1 MIKDL
6 LEGKTSQEKSRIKSE
21 EISKLN
27 HVGKFTK
34 DNLEVE
40 ILSLEKIEVNGQ
52 SGVQIFAKA
61 WKDGKQLGFG
71 DGTVEIERFR
81 IFNPPIMVDDPN
93 GDIIIEYREPSS
105 ISKDGVVKQRILK
118 EYPIQSTRNTLIDII
133 RATSKEGSKI
143 IKGTIGNTTS
153 TFFTSADGEVFRS
166 GTNLTWADIH
176 DGAGTV
182 TGTTENASEVFTQT
196 GSTTDRYNSIVR
208 KIWSFDTSAIP
219 DTDVISSALI
229 QVYKRTS
236 DNQYVST
243 SNFATNIYDATPASP
258 TAIAN
263 ADYGQLGTTPFSSNI
278 TLATWNALSV
288 SDLVQNG
295 TDNGYILNASG
306 IANINKTG
314 YSSFGSREVTY
325 DAANSAVP
333 WEASKYV
340 VFSSWGTAHAGTDQD
355 PKLVVVHAAPVTT
368 VPSRLLS
375 MHVG

>member
-34 DNLEVE
+34 DTLEVE

-118 EYPIQSTRNTLIDII
+118 EDPIQSTRNTLIDII

-143 IKGTIGNTTS
+143 
-153 TFFTSADGEVFRS
+153 
-166 GTNLTWADIH
+166 
-176 DGAGTV
+176 
-182 TGTTENASEVFTQT
+182 
-196 GSTTDRYNSIVR
+196 
-208 KIWSFDTSAIP
+208 
-219 DTDVISSALI
+219 
-229 QVYKRTS
+229 
-236 DNQYVST
+236 
-243 SNFATNIYDATPASP
+243 
-258 TAIAN
+258 
-263 ADYGQLGTTPFSSNI
+263 
-278 TLATWNALSV
+278 
-288 SDLVQNG
+288 
-295 TDNGYILNASG
+295 
-306 IANINKTG
+306 
-314 YSSFGSREVTY
+314 
-325 DAANSAVP
+325 
-333 WEASKYV
+333 
-340 VFSSWGTAHAGTDQD
+340 
-355 PKLVVVHAAPVTT
+355 
-368 VPSRLLS
+368 
-375 MHVG
+375 